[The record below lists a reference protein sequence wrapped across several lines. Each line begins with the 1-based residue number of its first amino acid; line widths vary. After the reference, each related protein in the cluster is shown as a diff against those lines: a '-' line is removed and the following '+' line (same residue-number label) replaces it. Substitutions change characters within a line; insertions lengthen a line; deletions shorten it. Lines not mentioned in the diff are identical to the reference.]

1 MKTNII
7 TFDQVWKT
15 QLDQF
20 KDMVNRPD
28 IILRTINSLGISYN
42 NLRFINFDKWGAKD
56 VLDHLCYIIYHEHQ
70 WVYDNLMILGLD
82 FMEMPGGNSDNLL
95 SLLIIQRW
103 LCKYDISEEMKGK
116 LEEESHFFN
125 YGGIDFQSTVLWD
138 GNLITIYT
146 LIQR

>member
-1 MKTNII
+1 MKTNIV

-28 IILRTINSLGISYN
+28 IILRTINSLGIPYN
-42 NLRFINFDKWGAKD
+42 NLRFINFDKRGVKD
-56 VLDHLCYIIYHEHQ
+56 VLDHLCYIIYHEYQ
-70 WVYDNLMILGLD
+70 WVHDNLMILGLD
-82 FMEMPGGNSDNLL
+82 FMEMPGGNSDNLP

-103 LCKYDISEEMKGK
+103 LCKYEISEEMKGK
-116 LEEESHFFN
+116 LEKESRFFN
-125 YGGIDFQSTVLWD
+125 YGIDFQSTVLWD

>member
-7 TFDQVWKT
+7 TFDQVWET

-28 IILRTINSLGISYN
+28 IILRTINSLGISHN
-42 NLRFINFDKWGAKD
+42 TLRFINFDKWGAKD
-56 VLDHLCYIIYHEHQ
+56 VLDHLCHIIYHEHQ

-82 FMEMPGGNSDNLL
+82 FMEMPGGNSDNLPP
-95 SLLIIQRW
+95 LLIIQTW
-103 LCKYDISEEMKGK
+103 LCKYDISEEMKK
-116 LEEESHFFN
+116 TLEKESYFFN
-125 YGGIDFQSTVLWD
+125 YGIEFQSTVLWD

>member
-1 MKTNII
+1 MEANII
-7 TFDQVWKT
+7 TFAQVWKT

-28 IILRTINSLGISYN
+28 MILRTINSLGIPFN

-56 VLDHLCYIIYHEHQ
+56 VLDHLCYIIHHEYQ

-82 FMEMPGGNSDNLL
+82 FIEMPGGNSDNLPP
-95 SLLIIQRW
+95 LLIIQRW
-103 LCKYDISEEMKGK
+103 LSRYDISEEMKRK
-116 LEEESHFFN
+116 LEKESRFFN
-125 YGGIDFQSTVLWD
+125 YGIDFQSTVLWD
-138 GNLITIYT
+138 KYLIIYT